1 VLEVDLLGAAV
12 LCFGI
17 YFLAKTMRTLE
28 RLVREMSSTLIEVR
42 VTLEE
47 MQNHLRTIDGGIAD
61 LQSEGR
67 TVARVLTEERRAS
80 LGPN

>member
-1 VLEVDLLGAAV
+1 MLEVDLLGAGV

-28 RLVREMSSTLIEVR
+28 RLVREMSATLIEVR

-47 MQNHLRTIDGGIAD
+47 MQNHVRTIDGGIAD
-61 LQSEGR
+61 LHSEGR
-67 TVARVLTEERRAS
+67 IVARILTEEQRS
-80 LGPN
+80 SVGPN